1 MSPAYRKQLDLK
13 IREKCAPKPIKTWR
27 QTGLTT
33 KILET
38 FSKLN
43 HENPVAIQAPASA
56 LIISGLDSVAITETG
71 SGKTLAFLLPML
83 RHIWEQPP
91 VVPGDDSPVG
101 LVMAPTGEL
110 VRQQVR
116 RGRMIDLLCK
126 NGVKITNLT
135 RVTYL
140 VLDEAD
146 RMFDMGFEPQ
156 ITRIVQ
162 NIRPDR
168 QAVLFSPT
176 FPPRVEILAREWRDK
191 GKALIFVNNQERSD
205 VLFRDLLKHSPPSLL
220 LLESS
225 IYDFKTNVCNL
236 SIANSVRARG
246 LDEKELE
253 LVINFDAP
261 NDYED
266 YVHHVGS
273 AARAGSKAVPLVV
286 RDDLKAVADSFIAK
300 VNRGLGQVHGTGHG
314 GVALNLM
321 KRRIR
326 RGKQLR
332 KAQAKEYGF
341 GEDKSDSEDVD
352 EGTRKSGG
360 DISHQDSIAKIA
372 TIAAASNSK
381 ASASTPSLISVAQL
395 LPNGGPSIPLPGVL
409 GLSVPGG
416 YSVVLMSKL
425 ASMLWKQDRKASVP
439 FAI

>member
-1 MSPAYRKQLDLK
+1 MPETTTKQLPVVQIEIDPLD
-13 IREKCAPKPIKTWR
+13 A
-27 QTGLTT
+27 
-33 KILET
+33 
-38 FSKLN
+38 FMNDMVKLN

-266 YVHHVGS
+266 YVHHVDLV
-273 AARAGSKAVPLVV
+273 KAFELSELVV

-416 YSVVLMSKL
+416 YSVV
-425 ASMLWKQDRKASVP
+425 
-439 FAI
+439 

>member
-13 IREKCAPKPIKTWR
+13 IREKCAPKPIKTWH

-33 KILET
+33 KSLET

-56 LIISGLDSVAITETG
+56 LIISGLDSVVIAE
-71 SGKTLAFLLPML
+71 SGL
-83 RHIWEQPP
+83 
-91 VVPGDDSPVG
+91 
-101 LVMAPTGEL
+101 
-110 VRQQVR
+110 
-116 RGRMIDLLCK
+116 MIDLLCK
-126 NGVKITNLT
+126 NGGKITNLA

-140 VLDEAD
+140 VMDEAD

-156 ITRIVQ
+156 ITRLVQ
-162 NIRPDR
+162 NIKPDR
-168 QAVLFSPT
+168 QAVLFSAT
-176 FPPRVEILAREWRDK
+176 FPPRVEILAREWREK
-191 GKALIFVNNQERSD
+191 GKALMFVKNQEKSD

-225 IYDFKTNVCNL
+225 IYDLKTNGCNL
-236 SIANSVRARG
+236 SIANSVRARC

-253 LVINFDAP
+253 LCCQSWLKSCAFRFI
-261 NDYED
+261 
-266 YVHHVGS
+266 
-273 AARAGSKAVPLVV
+273 SKENAICATDLVKAFELSELVV

-300 VNRGLGQVHGTGHG
+300 VNLGLGQVHGTGHG

-409 GLSVPGG
+409 GLSIPGG
-416 YSVVLMSKL
+416 YSVV
-425 ASMLWKQDRKASVP
+425 
-439 FAI
+439 

>member
-56 LIISGLDSVAITETG
+56 LIISGLDSVAITET
-71 SGKTLAFLLPML
+71 
-83 RHIWEQPP
+83 
-91 VVPGDDSPVG
+91 
-101 LVMAPTGEL
+101 
-110 VRQQVR
+110 
-116 RGRMIDLLCK
+116 GRMIDLLCK

-266 YVHHVGS
+266 YVHHENAIYATDLV
-273 AARAGSKAVPLVV
+273 KAFELSELVV

-416 YSVVLMSKL
+416 YSVV
-425 ASMLWKQDRKASVP
+425 
-439 FAI
+439 